1 MKTCLEG
8 NNNTVRK
15 ESFAGRSGFTLIE
28 LLVVVAI
35 VAILSGLLLPLFIQ
49 ARDKARQIAEQQAA
63 SKPLRLQGEADRTV
77 LPSGSLPVVDA
88 VDLKMTLTASY
99 HRIGMDVF
107 TRYRLN
113 CAGQIVFQP
122 SGGAKDDR
130 VLLVIP
136 FPDNALEARDVQLKV
151 FRRGS
156 AQPISLNEVAYSKKG
171 IYCVCDMTRGQT
183 LTADVSFTALGREQ
197 LNYPLPPARQL
208 RSVAITLNLPG
219 EQARAI
225 PDDALQPSASNP
237 EQIRWEFKNLVS
249 DRQIAVLIPGEEAP
263 LARALLL
270 SRLVALA
277 VLLFGAGFWYLS
289 EQTKPGQ
296 LDSFRWGHF
305 LLLTLTY
312 SLFFIIF
319 AVLEFHGRLATPV
332 SMLVAAIFSLPLL
345 VLHVSRVLNRRFAVT
360 RVVPLAIFTLGLVVN
375 GVYGA
380 AFRDY
385 VFIGA
390 AIVLIAY
397 LTLSY
402 QSWAAGRER
411 HHQEQEAAYTA
422 RRRALI
428 TTITTDIGAQMTELT
443 QADAQAAEHLKSAP
457 ETELAPMRARLER
470 AREPVSGLLKEYEE
484 FAKRLAYI
492 PEQERSGIGA
502 MYNDIERSATAFRD
516 RLEPQAANLRGELA
530 AFETVRKSLAIPVGK
545 GEVHCMA
552 CGKTVPDAPFCQQCG
567 AALPQTVTCAGC
579 GNRVV
584 LPFHLLT
591 ARPED
596 RQARTLFCPHCGTR
610 LPTLQE

>member
-1 MKTCLEG
+1 MAKNKFTP
-8 NNNTVRK
+8 
-15 ESFAGRSGFTLIE
+15 RSAFTLIE

-35 VAILSGLLLPLFIQ
+35 VAILSGLLFPLFIQ
-49 ARDKARQIAEQQAA
+49 ARDEARQIAEQQAA

-77 LPSGSLPVVDA
+77 LPSGALPVVDT

-107 TRYRLN
+107 TRYRLD
-113 CAGQIVFQP
+113 CAGQIVFQA
-122 SGGAKDDR
+122 SGGAKDNR
-130 VLLVIP
+130 VLLLIP

-156 AQPISLNEVAYSKKG
+156 AQPISLTEVAYSKKG
-171 IYCVCDMTRGQT
+171 IYCVCDMARGQA

-208 RSVAITLNLPG
+208 RSVSITLNLPG

-225 PDDALQPSASNP
+225 PDDALQPSASSP

-249 DRQIAVLIPGEEAP
+249 DRQIAVLIPGEQAP
-263 LARALLL
+263 LAHVLLL

-289 EQTKPGQ
+289 EQTRPGQ

-332 SMLVAAIFSLPLL
+332 SMLVAAVFSLPLL
-345 VLHVSRVLNRRFAVT
+345 VLHVSRVLNRRFAIT
-360 RVVPLAIFTLGLVVN
+360 RVIPLAVFTLGLVVN
-375 GVYGA
+375 GVYGGGW
-380 AFRDY
+380 RDY

-390 AIVLIAY
+390 AIAVIAY

-402 QSWAAGRER
+402 QAWAGGRER
-411 HHQEQEAAYTA
+411 HHQEQETAYA
-422 RRRALI
+422 NRRRALA
-428 TTITTDIGAQMTELT
+428 TKITTDMGAQIAELA
-443 QADAQAAEHLKSAP
+443 QADAQAAEYLKSAQ
-457 ETELAPMRARLER
+457 EAEQAPICARLKR

-484 FAKRLAYI
+484 VAKRLDYI
-492 PEQERSGIGA
+492 PEQERSGVGA
-502 MYNDIERSATAFRD
+502 MYNDIERKADAFRE
-516 RLEPQAANLRGELA
+516 RLESQITNLRVELTSFA
-530 AFETVRKSLAIPVGK
+530 SALQTLAIPAGR
-545 GEVHCMA
+545 GEIHCIA
-552 CGKTVPDAPFCQQCG
+552 CGRIVPDAPFCQQCG
-567 AALPQTVTCAGC
+567 AAQPQAVTCAGC

-584 LPFHLLT
+584 LPLHLFGAHT
-591 ARPED
+591 EGQQTRA
-596 RQARTLFCPHCGTR
+596 LFCPHCGTR
-610 LPTLQE
+610 LPSQQGAISQQSEK